1 MSGNHFTFQLVW
13 RIGSI
18 AILSA
23 LASYLWWRFE
33 SFYLL
38 IPFGFVLI
46 QIYGLTRYLT
56 TTNRKMSFLIESI
69 RNEDFSV
76 RFDEGSG
83 PASLRELHTRLNAL
97 NQLVLE
103 HFIRHEE
110 QEKYHRLILDQL
122 NTGVLIYNRQGH
134 VRIANPAARKLLNCD
149 QLYHIRQVERSVP
162 GLYARLAENQGKGR
176 KLIEFNTERETIQIV
191 MDFSRIT
198 LRDDA
203 LTLVTIQNIHS
214 ELDQKETDSWIK
226 LIRVLT
232 HEIMNT
238 ITPITSISETL
249 VRYFR
254 TSPNENM
261 ILDPVDED
269 RNRNAVRGLEVIN
282 AQSNDLMSF
291 VQSYRNFLHIPEPDK
306 TIVPIRELFEKVHVL
321 AGQEAGLVP
330 DTDSAPGIRWQ
341 VSGDDDLPMIYADE
355 KQITQIL
362 VNLIKNALQ
371 SMEGLNN
378 PLLQVTFD
386 LDEQGRKC
394 IDIVDNGPGID
405 AELRDQIFIPFY
417 TTREKGTGIG
427 LSLSKKIM
435 QMHGGQLVLLKSEPF
450 VRTVFRMVF

>member
-1 MSGNHFTFQLVW
+1 MTGNRFTFQLVW

-23 LASYLWWRFE
+23 LTSYLWWRYG
-33 SFYLL
+33 SFYFL

-56 TTNRKMSFLIESI
+56 KTNRKMSFLFESI

-76 RFDEGSG
+76 RFDEDSG

-97 NQLVLE
+97 NQLVRD
-103 HFIRHEE
+103 HFISHEE

-134 VRIANPAARKLLNCD
+134 VRIANPAARSLLNCD
-149 QLYHIRQVERSVP
+149 QLFHIRQVERSVP
-162 GLYARLAENQGKGR
+162 GLYVQLAENQGKGR

-269 RNRNAVRGLEVIN
+269 RNHNAVRGLEVIN

-321 AGQEAGLVP
+321 AGQEE
-330 DTDSAPGIRWQ
+330 I
-341 VSGDDDLPMIYADE
+341 
-355 KQITQIL
+355 
-362 VNLIKNALQ
+362 
-371 SMEGLNN
+371 
-378 PLLQVTFD
+378 
-386 LDEQGRKC
+386 GRASC
-394 IDIVDNGPGID
+394 
-405 AELRDQIFIPFY
+405 
-417 TTREKGTGIG
+417 RER
-427 LSLSKKIM
+427 
-435 QMHGGQLVLLKSEPF
+435 V
-450 VRTVFRMVF
+450 